1 MIFLILVQVNFFGD
15 HTKIILNPGTREELV
30 TFIDENREH
39 SDYILSNIL
48 QYGCPQNVAT
58 RLEYCK
64 VMLRKLS
71 GFASE
76 ETSI

>member
-1 MIFLILVQVNFFGD
+1 MNFFGD
-15 HTKIILNPGTREELV
+15 HTKIILNPGARDELV
-30 TFIDENREH
+30 TFINEHREH
-39 SDYILSNIL
+39 SDYLLSNIL
-48 QYGCPQNVAT
+48 QHGCPQNVAT

-64 VMLRKLS
+64 IMLRKLS